1 MTAARLLALLTS
13 LAMPLAAQAGG
24 ARGGDRLAGHVPPA
38 TLPALDS
45 IVEEAARAG
54 LPTEPLIQKALEGV
68 AKGVAPD
75 RLVAAVGASAAR
87 LRSARALLRS
97 DGAARPSDPA
107 EVMAVAAALSRGI
120 SPQQVARLGAA
131 LPGEPTGPALH
142 AVADLVGHGF
152 AEDSSVDLVLAGA
165 QLGLRGL
172 RFLDV
177 AAAAVRE
184 LQRGGSHAAALAH
197 VRALLPHVPVP
208 PGPAPAAVSRARR
221 VQPSQR
227 P

>member
-1 MTAARLLALLTS
+1 MSAARLLALLAG
-13 LAMPLAAQAGG
+13 LVGPLAAQSNG

-45 IVEEAARAG
+45 IVEDAARAG
-54 LPTEPLIQKALEGV
+54 IPTEPLIQKALEGG
-68 AKGVAPD
+68 AKHVAPA
-75 RLVAAVGASAAR
+75 RLVAAVGASAAQ
-87 LRSARALLRS
+87 LRSASALLRS
-97 DGAARPSDPA
+97 AGEARPRDPA
-107 EVMAVAAALSRGI
+107 EVTAVAAALARGV
-120 SPQQVARLGAA
+120 SPQQVARLSAA

-152 AEDSSVDLVLAGA
+152 AEDSSVDLVVAGA

-177 AAAAVRE
+177 AAAAVQE
-184 LQRGGSHAAALAH
+184 LQRGSSHAAALAR
-197 VRALLPHVPVP
+197 VRSQLPHVPAP
-208 PGPAPAAVSRARR
+208 PGPAPATVSRARR
-221 VQPSQR
+221 VQSGQR

>member
-1 MTAARLLALLTS
+1 MTAIRLLALL
-13 LAMPLAAQAGG
+13 AGLAAPLSAQNEG

-45 IVEEAARAG
+45 IVQDAARDG
-54 LPTEPLIQKALEGV
+54 LPTEPLIQKALEGG

-75 RLVAAVGASAAR
+75 RLVAAVGASAAQ
-87 LRSARALLRS
+87 LRSASALLRS
-97 DGAARPSDPA
+97 AGETRPNDPA
-107 EVMAVAAALSRGI
+107 EITAVAVALSRGV

-152 AEDSSVDLVLAGA
+152 AEDSSVDLVIAGA

-172 RFLDV
+172 RFLDI
-177 AAAAVRE
+177 AAAAVQE
-184 LQRGGSHAAALAH
+184 LQRGSSHAAALAH
-197 VRALLPHVPVP
+197 VRAVLPHVPAP
-208 PGPAPAAVSRARR
+208 PRPAPAAVSRARR

-227 P
+227 H

>member
-1 MTAARLLALLTS
+1 MTAARLLTLLAAL
-13 LAMPLAAQAGG
+13 AAPLAAQTAGG
-24 ARGGDRLAGHVPPA
+24 RGEDRLRGHVPAA

-54 LPTEPLIQKALEGV
+54 LPTEPLIQKALEGG
-68 AKGVAPD
+68 AKGITPD
-75 RLVAAVGASAAR
+75 RLVAAVGASAAQ
-87 LRSARALLRS
+87 LRSASALLRS
-97 DGAARPSDPA
+97 AGEDRPNDPA
-107 EVMAVAAALSRGI
+107 EVGAVAAALSRGV
-120 SPQQVARLGAA
+120 SPQQVARLSAA

-152 AEDSSVDLVLAGA
+152 AEDSSLDLVVAAA

-177 AAAAVRE
+177 AAAAVQE
-184 LQRGGSHAAALAH
+184 LQRGSSHAAALAH
-197 VRALLPHVPVP
+197 VRSQLPHVPAP
-208 PGPAPAAVSRARR
+208 PRPAPAAVSRARR
-221 VQPSQR
+221 VQPGQR